1 MNMEILLDTANLEQ
15 IRKYTELYD
24 ITGVTSNPTIISREK
39 AGFWPLLLEVRKIIG
54 DRQLHVQVTADTWEE
69 MIKEGECIR
78 EKLGKDTYIKVPT
91 TEQGICAM
99 KHLKAEG
106 ANVTATAV
114 YTTQQAMM
122 ASSAGADYV
131 APYFNRMNNLNVD
144 SKKVI
149 GDMANLFKIHDKKTK
164 ILAASFKNTEQVMD
178 ALMVGAQ
185 AVTVSVDLLT
195 TMVEN
200 AIIDFAV
207 EGFKKDWIKT
217 YGDKKIYEL

>member
-1 MNMEILLDTANLEQ
+1 MEIILDTANIEE
-15 IRKYTELYD
+15 IKKYTSMYEIVG
-24 ITGVTSNPTIISREK
+24 ITTNPTIISREN
-39 AGFWPLLLEVRKIIG
+39 APFWPLMEEIKSIIG
-54 DRQLHVQVTADTWEE
+54 EKQLHVQVTADTWEE
-69 MIKEGECIR
+69 MLKEAECIR
-78 EKLGKDTYIKVPT
+78 ARLGKDTYIKVPT

-99 KHLKAEG
+99 KHLKAMG
-106 ANVTATAV
+106 AKVTATAV

-122 ASSAGADYV
+122 AASVGADYV

-149 GDMANLFKIHDKKTK
+149 GDMAALFRIHQKPTK

-178 ALMVGAQ
+178 ALTVGAQ

-207 EGFKKDWIKT
+207 EGFRKDWTKI

>member
-1 MNMEILLDTANLEQ
+1 MEILLDTANVEQ
-15 IRKYTELYD
+15 IKKYIQLYE
-24 ITGVTSNPTIISREK
+24 ITGVTSNPTIISKEKEDFWKLLTKIREMIK
-39 AGFWPLLLEVRKIIG
+39 
-54 DRQLHVQVTADTWEE
+54 DRQLHVQVTADHWEE
-69 MIKEGECIR
+69 MLREAECIQNR
-78 EKLGKDTYIKVPT
+78 LGRDTYIKVPA

-99 KHLKAEG
+99 KHLKAMG

-122 ASSAGADYV
+122 ASTVGADYV

-149 GDMANLFKIHDKKTK
+149 GDMALLFKIHKKSTK

-178 ALMVGAQ
+178 AFMAGAQ
-185 AVTVSVDLLT
+185 AVTVSADLLT

-207 EGFKKDWIKT
+207 EGFQKDWVKT
-217 YGDKKIYEL
+217 YGDKRIYQL